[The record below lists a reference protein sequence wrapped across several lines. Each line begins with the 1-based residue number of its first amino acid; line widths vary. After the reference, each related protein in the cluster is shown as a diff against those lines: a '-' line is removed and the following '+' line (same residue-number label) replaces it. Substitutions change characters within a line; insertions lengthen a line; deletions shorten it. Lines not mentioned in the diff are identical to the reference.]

1 MLTRRFVDNADL
13 PLRVEK
19 VSTGRAIRSDGTRMA
34 QRVSE
39 SEKIT
44 INLGHVGQVRSLLDK
59 RVGALVTVLLA
70 AGALRWAKSLSMS
83 SRIAFS

>member
-19 VSTGRAIRSDGTRMA
+19 VSTGRAMRSDGARMA
-34 QRVSE
+34 ERVSE
-39 SEKIT
+39 SEKI

-59 RVGALVTVLLA
+59 RVGAWVAVLLA